1 MDSFQKYVNEQFIGK
16 DPSRVNVGRDIFK
29 SLKDNWMDKLGYI
42 PQKPMALIKVTK
54 QNSPI
59 IKGLGFSEPDDL
71 LLDNFGVM
79 LSSCINT
86 GSDVQRNV
94 VDEIGITRTMHWQEN
109 GNFPNAFTTADSTPG
124 PAFALG
130 GLIEIGF
137 GDSQGNP
144 WNPQRSD
151 FQLRQRFIVVPQSL
165 FQNVSTPEWI
175 SNVQNVVLTS
185 QVNGVVGDF
194 NVGECGMF
202 EFFRR
207 GFTTNADLIMLSHDK
222 TGLMVSDG
230 DNIKTTYTWS
240 LS

>member
-1 MDSFQKYVNEQFIGK
+1 MIDDYLQQQFVDE
-16 DPSRVNVGRDIFK
+16 DPNYHKVGRDIYK
-29 SLKDNWMDKLGYI
+29 AIKDKWKDKLGYI
-42 PQKPMALIKVTK
+42 PLRPMALLQATEPGSDVL
-54 QNSPI
+54 
-59 IKGLGFSEPDDL
+59 KGISCSEPDDL

-175 SNVQNVVLTS
+175 SNDQDVVLSS
-185 QVNGVVGDF
+185 QVNGVVGNF
-194 NVGECGMF
+194 IVGECGMF